1 MTAMNN
7 SLGFVLCV
15 VLSGTA
21 AAQVYKWVDKN
32 GVTHYAEVAP
42 HGVPAAEIDIRPPL
56 GVVTDDVTKCHGI
69 RCQGEEPDAMKQAET
84 PKLAEVPN
92 QVRGL
97 AFDIFIQIQRGMTEA
112 EVLIRAGKPDLEET
126 EGTAENS
133 AASAS
138 TSNSVN
144 PKTDAV
150 TRNTNIIKNTI
161 TEVVKTY
168 YYLPTISD
176 PFTTV
181 ITFRGG
187 RVADIQRIRKL

>member
-1 MTAMNN
+1 MNN

-21 AAQVYKWVDKN
+21 AAQVYKWVDEN

-42 HGVPAAEIDIRPPL
+42 HGVPAAEIDIRPPF
-56 GVVTDDVTKCHGI
+56 GVVTGDVTKCHSI
-69 RCQGEEPDAMKQAET
+69 RCQGEELDTMKQAET

-97 AFDIFIQIQRGMTEA
+97 AFDIFIHIQRGMTEA
-112 EVLIRAGKPDLEET
+112 EVLIRAGKPDLEEI

-138 TSNSVN
+138 TSKSVN
-144 PKTDAV
+144 PQTGAV

-187 RVADIQRIRKL
+187 RVANIQRIRKL